1 MSFLNLGIGEI
12 LFIIIIA
19 LIIFGPGNMVKTARD
34 AGVFIRKV
42 TKSPYW
48 QEIWATKRE
57 LTELP
62 KIIAKEAQL
71 DQTINE
77 LNKETKDF
85 KSNLTSTV
93 SQFIKEVDQPVSIE
107 NPIAKASKQQSKPSD
122 TQNIAPDDK
131 DTDHPFESAN
141 DGVEKSPEPSINPP
155 PKEK

>member
-62 KIIAKEAQL
+62 KIIAKEAQI

-77 LNKETKDF
+77 LNKETKNI
-85 KSNLTSTV
+85 KSSLTSTV
-93 SQFIKEVDQPVSIE
+93 TELIKEVDQPVTIE
-107 NPIAKASKQQSKPSD
+107 NPLNVASRNQVSESKAQTIKKPEISIDEKMDNPKSVSNEASDSAVNKSK
-122 TQNIAPDDK
+122 
-131 DTDHPFESAN
+131 E
-141 DGVEKSPEPSINPP
+141 E
-155 PKEK
+155 